1 MASPPCS
8 SRLIYLL
15 LLVNAVFARS
25 AIDQQQESTND
36 REDLE
41 EIVFGKIFVGVV
53 LMKLGKH
60 WLSKLKFMIRASLPS
75 RSC

>member
-25 AIDQQQESTND
+25 AIDQQQESTNN

-60 WLSKLKFMIRASLPS
+60 
-75 RSC
+75 

>member
-41 EIVFGKIFVGVV
+41 EIVLGEILVGMV
-53 LMKLGKH
+53 LVEL
-60 WLSKLKFMIRASLPS
+60 
-75 RSC
+75 